1 MLTLMAMLLLMMR
14 MMSLRMMSFKLMSL
28 RMMIQQLDLGV
39 TTASRVS
46 PCASCRA

>member
-14 MMSLRMMSFKLMSL
+14 MMSL